1 MVESCRSQPWTDIS
15 NIMSCVISFRIRT
28 GIPQRLLNAAWRL
41 IPALISPFQSP
52 KAVGSAGDNLLSF
65 LALQLDHWHQVL
77 KVCMAKINI
86 SSKIAGVLG
95 FSLLVRP
102 FSRFGMGTENGFD
115 PIPPG
120 LSVTIQSLPCRYEYL
135 FHRVGAKSEGKGC
148 FVCSTHVSIEALVAV
163 LPSRHAK

>member
-1 MVESCRSQPWTDIS
+1 
-15 NIMSCVISFRIRT
+15 
-28 GIPQRLLNAAWRL
+28 
-41 IPALISPFQSP
+41 
-52 KAVGSAGDNLLSF
+52 
-65 LALQLDHWHQVL
+65 
-77 KVCMAKINI
+77 MAKINI

-95 FSLLVRP
+95 FSLLVWP